1 VSQRSALRLSW
12 PGCRNVRDV
21 GGLPTTGGGE
31 VRVGALVRADSPHRL
46 TSAGVE
52 AVRGYG
58 VRRVLDLRSV
68 AEAAARP
75 GPFAADPMYRLVP
88 LIDPAREAE
97 RDTAAESTVALI
109 YRASVVRNAER
120 IVAGLAAIADAPP
133 GGVLVHCAS
142 GKDRTGM
149 IVALAL
155 RIAGVPDHAIAD
167 DYAFSGICL
176 REEHERAMAD
186 AADPDERARLADVQS
201 SDPDTILG
209 MLARV
214 DEAFRGVSGYL
225 VDNGMTAK
233 QLDRLRARLRTD

>member
-1 VSQRSALRLSW
+1 
-12 PGCRNVRDV
+12 VRDV
-21 GGLPTTGGGE
+21 GGLPTTDSRQ

-46 TSAGVE
+46 TSAGVK

-68 AEAAARP
+68 SEAANRP

-97 RDTAAESTVALI
+97 RDTDAESTVARI

-120 IVAGLAAIADAPP
+120 IVAGLATIADAPP
-133 GGVLVHCAS
+133 GAVLVHCAS

-149 IVALAL
+149 MVALAL
-155 RIAGVPDHAIAD
+155 RIAGAPDDVIAD
-167 DYAFSGICL
+167 DYALSAVCL
-176 REEHERAMAD
+176 HDEHERALAA
-186 AADPDERARLADVQS
+186 AADPAEHARLADLHS

-214 DEAFRGVSGYL
+214 DDAFGGVDGYVL
-225 VDNGMTAK
+225 ANGMTGE
-233 QLDRLRARLRTD
+233 QLDQLRARLRTE